1 MAREVKKEESFDRWK
16 MMVFN
21 KQITEDESLEFYDT
35 WAENVKTI
43 LSGAGTWFHG
53 FTFIS
58 SVRRWSS
65 QFGLQEAVQP
75 CG

>member
-43 LSGAGTWFHG
+43 LSGAGT
-53 FTFIS
+53 
-58 SVRRWSS
+58 
-65 QFGLQEAVQP
+65 
-75 CG
+75 